1 MGPECLFVLDHYD
14 DYISGELDPEG
25 VTRVE
30 NHVRVCP
37 NCDTF
42 LGRYTAL
49 HGKAV
54 QMLRIP
60 APVSLR
66 ESISDLMEKV

>member
-1 MGPECLFVLDHYD
+1 MGFDGPECLFVLDHYD

-30 NHVRVCP
+30 NQREVCP

-42 LGRYTAL
+42 LGVHGL
-49 HGKAV
+49 HGK
-54 QMLRIP
+54 RF
-60 APVSLR
+60 R
-66 ESISDLMEKV
+66 